1 MPDNTIIPTV
11 MLPMAHTPETEEQAV
26 LSDLGSK
33 DSYSINMIKTN
44 KTGPMSLHHGEPIK
58 TTAKTCSG

>member
-1 MPDNTIIPTV
+1 